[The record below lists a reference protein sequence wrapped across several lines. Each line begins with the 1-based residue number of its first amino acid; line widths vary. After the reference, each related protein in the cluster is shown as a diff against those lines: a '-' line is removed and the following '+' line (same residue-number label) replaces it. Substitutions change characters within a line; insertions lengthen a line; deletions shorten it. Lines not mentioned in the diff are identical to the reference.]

1 VLPPPH
7 LKHGADRAES
17 CQVNDDVTLDRASI
31 MDARWYDRRHFG
43 LTARTWMLILPSIAV
58 VGAAVVA
65 LALVLDESME
75 ARGDAVCTEYMSIT
89 DGWHSGAITDPEF
102 VVRLQQ
108 LDRDSEASDV
118 TVEFDVAIPRVIDA
132 VNRGDNDQATDALD
146 WLAGE
151 CDGRA
156 SV

>member
-1 VLPPPH
+1 
-7 LKHGADRAES
+7 
-17 CQVNDDVTLDRASI
+17 VNDDAILNRASI
-31 MDARWYDRRHFG
+31 ADVRWYDRRHFG
-43 LTARTWMLILPSIAV
+43 LTARIWLLILPSVAV
-58 VGAAVVA
+58 IGAAVVA

-75 ARGDAVCTEYMSIT
+75 ARGDAVCTEYVSIAG
-89 DGWHSGAITDPEF
+89 GWRSGAITDPEF
-102 VVRLQQ
+102 VVRLRQ

-132 VNRGDNDQATDALD
+132 VNRGDATQATEALD

-151 CDGRA
+151 CDRRA